1 MAVKRVRVEV
11 EVPEGLDEQDI
22 ITYLERSLEKLRIL
36 ARVVSV
42 EPKDTLTGE
51 EERLLKEIKR
61 GVARRAE
68 KRIKSGA
75 NG

>member
-11 EVPEGLDEQDI
+11 EIPEGLDERDI
-22 ITYLERSLEKLRIL
+22 IMYLERILEKLRIP

-42 EPKDTLTGE
+42 KPKDTLTGE

-68 KRIKSGA
+68 KRIESGA
-75 NG
+75 KG